1 VFFEIVLLEMVFS
14 AIANPLTTRAR
25 RARDTTRTKPFDACR
40 HQPRFF
46 FAAAGAAC
54 QTGTLNHTRSRE
66 LTRSANSTTTPTGEL
81 VPGMRQED
89 LNEMADRCR
98 ALGDLADDFTK
109 KRLLDLALKYEARST
124 GRSLATQ
131 RLVSISRK
139 EA

>member
-1 VFFEIVLLEMVFS
+1 M
-14 AIANPLTTRAR
+14 
-25 RARDTTRTKPFDACR
+25 
-40 HQPRFF
+40 
-46 FAAAGAAC
+46 
-54 QTGTLNHTRSRE
+54 LNHTRSRE